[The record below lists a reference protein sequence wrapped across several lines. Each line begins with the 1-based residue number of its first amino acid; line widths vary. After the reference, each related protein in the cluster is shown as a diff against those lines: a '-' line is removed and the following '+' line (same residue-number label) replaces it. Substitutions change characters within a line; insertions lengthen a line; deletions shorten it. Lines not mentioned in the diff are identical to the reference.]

1 MSSRAAALAACS
13 RLPFV
18 ILAPLSA
25 GLGLALAL
33 RHGVVPQDGRAIAVI
48 AAALLAHVAVNLRN
62 EAEDYTSGLDRIIQ
76 RTPFSGGS
84 GFLPSHP
91 QYANWVAQA
100 GNGAIL
106 ATAAIGAWLAY
117 QQPWLWL
124 LGAAGLLLVWFY
136 TGWITRRPWLC
147 AVAPGLAFG
156 PIVVIGSELAMGG
169 TINRES
175 LLVSGAVFFVANNL
189 LLLNQLPDADADC
202 QIGRATLASA
212 YPARR
217 VRTVAVIFAASAAA
231 TAIGALADQRSLW
244 LAVPLAALL
253 AAALRATRVAD
264 ELRSNGKSPTLALN
278 TAAVLTLLAVLNAL
292 LWV

>member
-1 MSSRAAALAACS
+1 VSSRAAALAACS

-18 ILAPLSA
+18 ILAPLCA
-25 GLGLALAL
+25 GIGLALAL
-33 RHGVVPQDGRAIAVI
+33 RHGVVPQGGRAIAVI
-48 AAALLAHVAVNLRN
+48 VAALLAHVAVNLRN
-62 EAEDYTSGLDRIIQ
+62 EAEDFGCGLDRITQ

-100 GNGAIL
+100 GNGATL

-124 LGAAGLLLVWFY
+124 LGATGLLLVWFY

-147 AVAPGLAFG
+147 AVTPGLAFG
-156 PIVVIGSELAMGG
+156 PIVVIGSELAMSG
-169 TINRES
+169 TVDRES
-175 LLVSGAVFFVANNL
+175 LLNSGAVFFALNNL
-189 LLLNQLPDADADC
+189 LLLNQLPDADADR

-212 YPARR
+212 HPPQR

-231 TAIGALADQRSLW
+231 TAISALADQHWLW

-253 AAALRATRVAD
+253 TAALRATRVAD
-264 ELRSNGKSPTLALN
+264 ELRSSGNSPTLALN
-278 TAAVLTLLAVLNAL
+278 TAAVLTLLVVLNIL